1 MRRHARDILVLEEN
15 DTFIGMEKSAD
26 EIEDRSLT
34 CAVRPD
40 DEEDLALVHRE
51 RNILYSAETAKA
63 PGNIAELKNGSRGH
77 CAAPLVAGCALA
89 DGDFARLRNNC
100 CKPPTIPSGMK
111 STTITIRTPY
121 IRRWL
126 S

>member
-1 MRRHARDILVLEEN
+1 MRSRTRDVLALKEN
-15 DTFIGMEKSAD
+15 DAFIGMEKAAD
-26 EIEDRSLT
+26 EIEDRCLAS
-34 CAVRPD
+34 AVWAN
-40 DEEDLALVHRE
+40 DEEDLTCVHCE
-51 RNILYSAETAKA
+51 RDILHSAKA
-63 PGNIAELKNGSRGH
+63 AEAFGYIAKLENGRWGH

-89 DGDFARLRNNC
+89 DGGLARLLNNC
-100 CKPPTIPSGMK
+100 RRPPTIPSGMK